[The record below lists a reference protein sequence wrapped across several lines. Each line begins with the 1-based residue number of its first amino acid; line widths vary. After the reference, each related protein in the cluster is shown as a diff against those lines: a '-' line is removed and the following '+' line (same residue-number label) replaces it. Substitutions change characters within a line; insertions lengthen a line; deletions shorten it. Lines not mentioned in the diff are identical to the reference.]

1 MEDLQIVELYW
12 QRDPQAITQ
21 SKEKYGIYCFAVAN
35 HVLANWEDSE
45 ECVNDTWLYA
55 WNKMP
60 PHRPRA
66 LKFFLAKITRRVA
79 FNRFKAHSAQKR
91 GGGQLPLVLDEL
103 AECIKDETDVEDS
116 FIAKE
121 LGECV
126 KRFVTSLPA
135 REGDIFAR
143 RYFFTESISEIASN
157 YGLTDNHVSVLL
169 NRTRKKL
176 RQCLIKEGFLDES
189 EPTV

>member
-1 MEDLQIVELYW
+1 M
-12 QRDPQAITQ
+12 
-21 SKEKYGIYCFAVAN
+21 
-35 HVLANWEDSE
+35 
-45 ECVNDTWLYA
+45 
-55 WNKMP
+55 
-60 PHRPRA
+60 
-66 LKFFLAKITRRVA
+66 A